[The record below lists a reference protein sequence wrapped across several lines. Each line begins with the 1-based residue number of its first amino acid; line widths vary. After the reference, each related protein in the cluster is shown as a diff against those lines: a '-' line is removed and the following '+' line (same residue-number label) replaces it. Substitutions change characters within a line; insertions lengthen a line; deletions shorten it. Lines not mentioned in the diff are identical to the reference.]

1 MDTVYNPKWVSNTTK
16 CPTLSVTGTS
26 KVVYPHA
33 SGFTQGSNLEGTGG
47 VLTSEEGHRG
57 SQMHSS
63 EERVLQQTFSGEEK
77 IRGVETCHRPVST
90 QPVHS
95 VSTLQ
100 DGNCGLHQTSTSKRG
115 LGNIIGF
122 NRCLLPCD
130 VSSVLF
136 RRENISVLPF
146 GLCVSPY
153 VFSRVLKAVLR
164 HIRLQG
170 IRVHAYLDDW
180 IQPSASE
187 GQSWHHSRKLL
198 STVLDLGFLPNW
210 DKSELI
216 PVQDFNFLGAH
227 FNLGLALVS
236 PSADRVASFQQA
248 MTKLLGAKEASA
260 RQLHSLLGQMESM
273 ANLLTLGRA
282 FKRCLQW
289 ELKERWSQSSA
300 QWDSKIVL
308 GPWFSNA
315 VRPWTDIDFLKS
327 MSPLHHPV
335 PQLHLFTDS
344 SLEGWGAHME
354 EHMASGYWSP
364 AWKTQHIN
372 VLEMQA
378 VWLALQAFADYI
390 KGNSILLSTDNTTVA
405 AYLNR
410 QGGTHSL
417 SLCNMAVEI
426 MLWCAKN
433 RVHIKARY
441 LPGRLNALADCLSR
455 KGNIVQTE
463 WSLNQRVAD
472 LVFQLWGTPH
482 IDLFATRLNRKVQ
495 IFVSPVP
502 DPLAHASD
510 ALSLSWKGMWAYAF
524 PPFPLILTTL
534 RKVLEEEC
542 LVCLIAPLWAGQ
554 AWFPLLLSLVVAPP
568 IQLPVRRDLLCQPVS
583 RLLHPT
589 PQIFHLHAWLLCN
602 NTWRRQA
609 FLGQLPD
616 ESIQQKDLPQTL
628 SMIIDGNLG
637 WIGVSEGKW
646 IPSIRQ

>member
-16 CPTLSVTGTS
+16 CPTLSVPGTS

-57 SQMHSS
+57 SQLHSS

-90 QPVHS
+90 QTVHS

-100 DGNCGLHQTSTSKRG
+100 DGNCGFHQTSTSKRG

-130 VSSVLF
+130 DSPEIQKVSSVLFRRDNISVPGTTVRSLCKSLCVFQSLKSGLEAYPSPRYSGACISGRLDSTFCVRGSVMGLGNIIGFNRCLLPCDDSPEIQKVSSVLF
-136 RRENISVLPF
+136 RRENISVPGTTVRSLCKSLCVFQSLKSGLEAYPSPRYSGACISGRLDSTFSFEGKTFQFRALPF
-146 GLCVSPY
+146 GLCASPY

-216 PVQDFNFLGAH
+216 PVKDFNFLGAH

-282 FKRCLQW
+282 FKRYLQW

-327 MSPLHHPV
+327 LSPLHHPV

-364 AWKTQHIN
+364 AWKTQYIN

-410 QGGTHSL
+410 QGGTHSQ

-455 KGNIVQTE
+455 KGNVVQTE

-472 LVFQLWGTPH
+472 LVFQLWGTP
-482 IDLFATRLNRKVQ
+482 I
-495 IFVSPVP
+495 
-502 DPLAHASD
+502 
-510 ALSLSWKGMWAYAF
+510 
-524 PPFPLILTTL
+524 
-534 RKVLEEEC
+534 
-542 LVCLIAPLWAGQ
+542 
-554 AWFPLLLSLVVAPP
+554 
-568 IQLPVRRDLLCQPVS
+568 
-583 RLLHPT
+583 
-589 PQIFHLHAWLLCN
+589 
-602 NTWRRQA
+602 
-609 FLGQLPD
+609 
-616 ESIQQKDLPQTL
+616 
-628 SMIIDGNLG
+628 
-637 WIGVSEGKW
+637 
-646 IPSIRQ
+646 

>member
-1 MDTVYNPKWVSNTTK
+1 MDPWTLSIIRSGYRIQLSVLPYLSWVPPKWCTRMPHDS
-16 CPTLSVTGTS
+16 P
-26 KVVYPHA
+26 KVQIFRVQVA
-33 SGFTQGSNLEGTGG
+33 SLLQKRAIEEVNCTHPKRGFFSRLFLVKKRSGG
-47 VLTSEEGHRG
+47 W
-57 SQMHSS
+57 
-63 EERVLQQTFSGEEK
+63 
-77 IRGVETCHRPVST
+77 RPVIDLSRLNQFILCPHFKMET
-90 QPVHS
+90 VDS
-95 VSTLQ
+95 IRLALRKG
-100 DGNCGLHQTSTSKRG
+100 DW
-115 LGNIIGF
+115 IIGF

-130 VSSVLF
+130 DSPEIQKVSSVLF
-136 RRENISVLPF
+136 RRENISVP
-146 GLCVSPY
+146 GTPY

-164 HIRLQG
+164 HIPLQG

-273 ANLLTLGRA
+273 ANPLTLGRA

-315 VRPWTDIDFLKS
+315 IRPWTDIDFLKS

-364 AWKTQHIN
+364 AWKTQPIN

-378 VWLALQAFADYI
+378 VWLALQAFAEYI

-410 QGGTHSL
+410 QGGTHSQ

-455 KGNIVQTE
+455 KGNVVQTE

-510 ALSLSWKGMWAYAF
+510 ALSLSWKAMWAYAF
-524 PPFPLILTTL
+524 PPFPLILTML

-589 PQIFHLHAWLLCN
+589 PQIFHLHA
-602 NTWRRQA
+602 
-609 FLGQLPD
+609 
-616 ESIQQKDLPQTL
+616 
-628 SMIIDGNLG
+628 
-637 WIGVSEGKW
+637 
-646 IPSIRQ
+646 